1 MSLRNTLY
9 FIRRE
14 FMGVVHRIY
23 AFFREFEVKE
33 REIEKDEKI
42 PGVKSRIIWSTLIT
56 AKREDEIEVAYS
68 NLNSLKPVL
77 AWSSLT
83 VDGTSH
89 DIRSFINRDYKGE
102 FDNLLW
108 LTQPRVVS
116 RQGHYAGKM
125 GHYNRISLNFLRG
138 WLCNLEQGEDSGAYL
153 FCHTDG
159 DWKMAIR
166 PQSIESLCTFFHS
179 HPSVISISRPMC
191 RYLTQEPDMWPDK
204 EENKAIWYGK
214 KILSTNVIIAPIER
228 IRSLVLEAMNV
239 FPLHRPD
246 LLERVLGKLV
256 AKKGMLV
263 AYPKPEYFK
272 ERFFIDLEET
282 REPYSVKGIS

>member
-1 MSLRNTLY
+1 MYLL
-9 FIRRE
+9 RRE
-14 FMGVVHRIY
+14 IMGIIHRILNS
-23 AFFREFEVKE
+23 FRRNKV
-33 REIEKDEKI
+33 EKRKIGIGENI
-42 PGVKSRIIWSTLIT
+42 PGSDSRIIWSTLIT
-56 AKREDEIEVAYS
+56 AKREDEIKVAYS

-89 DIRSFINRDYKGE
+89 DIRSFINNDYKGD

-153 FCHTDG
+153 FCHNDG
-159 DWKMAIR
+159 DWRMVIR
-166 PQSIESLCTFFHS
+166 PQSIESLCAFFHS

-191 RYLTQEPDMWPDK
+191 RYLTQEPDMCPDK
-204 EENKAIWYGK
+204 EENKAVWYGK
-214 KILSTNVIIAPIER
+214 SILSTNVIIAPIER
-228 IRSLVLEAMNV
+228 IRSLVVEAMNV

-263 AYPKPEYFK
+263 AYPKREFFK

-282 REPYSVKGIS
+282 RRPYSVKGIS